1 MPTFVSSETSHH
13 DVYFLMT
20 SLVVPRPIAWIST
33 ISEAGVCNLA
43 PYSHFNNCSSNPPI
57 VLFSSN
63 GEKDTLRN
71 IRETGEFVVNVV
83 SHDLRSQMR
92 ITSAQWDSH
101 VDEIEKA
108 GLEALDSLYVR
119 PPRVRQAKASMEC
132 KLREVIEMG
141 SGRVV
146 FGDVLCF
153 HVAEEIWVNGRV
165 STERLQP
172 VGKLDGSNYATVN
185 EVEHLALPSEVSQE
199 VADFG
204 RAKRDH

>member
-33 ISEAGVCNLA
+33 ISKAGVRNLA
-43 PYSHFNNCSSNPPI
+43 PYSHFNNCSSDPPI

-83 SHDLRSQMR
+83 SHDLRTQMR
-92 ITSAQWDSH
+92 ITSAQWPSH

-108 GLEALDSLYVR
+108 GLETAESLYVR
-119 PPRVRQAKASMEC
+119 PQRVSAAKASMEC
-132 KLREVIEMG
+132 KLRDVIEMG
-141 SGRVV
+141 AGRVV
-146 FGDVLCF
+146 FGDVVCF
-153 HVAEEIWVNGRV
+153 HVAEEIWVDGRV
-165 STERLQP
+165 TAERLQP
-172 VGKLDGSNYATVN
+172 VGKLDASNYATVQS
-185 EVEHLALPSEVSQE
+185 VEHLGLPSNVLQE
-199 VADFG
+199 VGDFG